1 MATVPDIKN
10 PFVGLRAFE
19 EDEDYLFFGRTAE
32 INDLLKK
39 FGNSRLLAVV
49 GSSGSGKSS
58 LVKSG
63 LLPAM
68 YSGFLSVGRNWRVA
82 VFRPGDDP
90 ICNMTKELAK
100 EGVLNNEVTNA
111 GVPIEA
117 IIESTLRRSTSGL
130 IQAYQQAHF
139 TTPENLL
146 IVIDQFEELFRYSKY
161 ERQKNSGKS
170 DAMHFVNL
178 LLTAIRQSAC
188 PLYVLITMRS
198 DFIGDCAE
206 FRGLPEAI
214 NEGQYLVPRMT
225 RDEIREAIKGP
236 IAVGNATITQRLIT
250 RLLNDVGND
259 LDQLPILQ
267 HAMLRTWDAWQNKNL
282 HETPIDIDDYEK
294 IGGMKTALSLH
305 AEEIFA
311 ELITDRQRKT
321 CELMFKAL
329 TDKAADVRGIR
340 RPTSVEDL
348 CALTSATSE
357 EVIAIVEIFRK
368 QGRTFLMPPPNV
380 VLNADCIIDISHES
394 LMRIWQRLVQWTEE
408 EVRWANI
415 YKRLGNDALNEAKGE
430 GGLWGNPE
438 LSLGISWRDNFKDDA
453 VLKTWTKSF
462 DVNYEQALDF
472 LNRSEIAYKKQ
483 KKEKA
488 RRILIIRLVAIF
500 LIVLFAILSGIS
512 YYQMKEADKAKKTAQ
527 ENLVSS
533 YNSEIGRL
541 TDEKRIDS
549 INELSFGNYNAKD
562 VVIYLQSKQKALDQR
577 LDKLNKNKDSLNRI
591 LKNKTK

>member
-1 MATVPDIKN
+1 MAAVTDIKN

-39 FGNSRLLAVV
+39 FSNSRLLAVV

-63 LLPAM
+63 LLPAI

-90 ICNMTKELAK
+90 IGNITKELAK
-100 EGVLNNEVTNA
+100 QGVLNNDITDSNVPVEV
-111 GVPIEA
+111 

-146 IVIDQFEELFRYSKY
+146 IVIDQFEELFRYSRY

-170 DAMHFVNL
+170 DAMQFVNL
-178 LLTAIRQSAC
+178 LLTATRQSIC
-188 PLYVLITMRS
+188 PVYVLITMRS

-236 IAVGNATITQRLIT
+236 IAVGNANITQRLIT

-267 HAMLRTWDAWQNKNL
+267 HAMMRTWDAWENKNL
-282 HETPIDIDDYEK
+282 PDTPIDIDDYEK

-311 ELITDRQRKT
+311 KLTTDRQQKI
-321 CELMFKAL
+321 CELIFKAL

-348 CALTSATSE
+348 CVLTSATSE
-357 EVIAIVEIFRK
+357 EVVAIVEIFRK
-368 QGRTFLMPPPNV
+368 QGRTFLMPPTNV
-380 VLNADCIIDISHES
+380 LLTDKSIIDISHES
-394 LMRIWQRLVQWTEE
+394 LMRIWQRLIQWTEE

-415 YKRLGNDALNEAKGE
+415 YKRLGSDALNEAKRE
-430 GGLWGNPE
+430 AGLWGDPE
-438 LSLGISWRDNFKDDA
+438 LALGISWRNNFGSDVVRKIWA
-453 VLKTWTKSF
+453 KSF
-462 DVNYEQALDF
+462 DVDYEQALDF
-472 LNRSEIAYKKQ
+472 LNRSEIADKKQ

-488 RRILIIRLVAIF
+488 RRILIMRLVGVS
-500 LIVLFAILSGIS
+500 LILLFAILSGIS

-549 INELSFGNYNAKD
+549 INEISFGNYNAKD
-562 VVIYLQSKQKALDQR
+562 VASYLRSKQMILDER
-577 LDKLNKNKDSLNRI
+577 LGRLNKNKDSLNRI
-591 LKNKTK
+591 LKNKTR